1 MNITTAVPLALIM
14 SASALLAQSEPA
26 FEVASLR
33 PSQGIVNGENMRT
46 TPGTLTVEG
55 SSMNHLLEWAYGI
68 QESQIQGSP
77 DWFRDTR
84 FTISAKAGDTADDD
98 RLRLMLRTLLAQRFG
113 LKVHHELKDLP
124 TFELTL
130 AKGGPRFHESG
141 PKDASKF
148 LESTTTG
155 DPQFSKDKGGLTAQR
170 VTMAQIADA
179 LSEPLQRQVLDKTGL
194 KGRYD
199 FRIDITAYMSPGGDG
214 SQPQL
219 DPIALIFNALQG
231 QLGLKVEAGK
241 DKVDVLVIDAV
252 NRTPT
257 EN

>member
-1 MNITTAVPLALIM
+1 
-14 SASALLAQSEPA
+14 
-26 FEVASLR
+26 
-33 PSQGIVNGENMRT
+33 MRT

-55 SSMNHLLEWAYGI
+55 SNMNHLLQWAYGV
-68 QESQIQGSP
+68 QEFQIPGGP
-77 DWFRDTR
+77 DWFKDTR
-84 FTISAKAGDTADDD
+84 FTISAKAGDAADDD

-113 LKVHHELKDLP
+113 LKLHHELKDLP

-130 AKGGPRFHESG
+130 AKGGPKFHESG

-155 DPQFSKDKGGLTAQR
+155 DPQFSKDKGGLVAQR
-170 VTMAQIADA
+170 VTIAQIAAA
-179 LSEPLQRQVLDKTGL
+179 LAEPLQRPVLDKTGL
-194 KGRYD
+194 KGHYD
-199 FRIDITAYMSPGGDG
+199 FRIDVTAYLNPGGDG
-214 SQPQL
+214 GQPQI
-219 DPIALIFNALQG
+219 DPIVLIFNAFQG